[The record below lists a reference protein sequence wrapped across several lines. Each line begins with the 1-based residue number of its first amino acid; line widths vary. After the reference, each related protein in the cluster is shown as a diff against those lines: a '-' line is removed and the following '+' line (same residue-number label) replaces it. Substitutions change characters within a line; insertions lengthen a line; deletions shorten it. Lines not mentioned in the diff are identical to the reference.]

1 MSFTKNSQVGN
12 KKICQAIDIL
22 MNSVFRH
29 KLVWIPKYMCKYVVR
44 KIMSELN
51 NFIPELLYFSIV
63 YIIQKLG
70 TLSLK
75 HLQVSIHFCHGLSG
89 YLCLYVNLQRFGGH
103 AVFVSSL

>member
-1 MSFTKNSQVGN
+1 MDTKVYVQVR
-12 KKICQAIDIL
+12 C
-22 MNSVFRH
+22 
-29 KLVWIPKYMCKYVVR
+29 
-44 KIMSELN
+44 SEN
-51 NFIPELLYFSIV
+51 NVGVDNFIPELLYFSIV